1 MVQKLSLHYQHLVLF
16 LLFNHYCSCFKI
28 VVILPFKSVL
38 SSSPGAILHG
48 SKAGWRWFWDGLH
61 GSGDLLFC
69 FLVFFLGEYRDWFPE
84 ENQQRDV
91 CCQAPEA
98 HQARRRGLR
107 QERAGDL
114 EQGEL
119 GHKSPVEII
128 QGEDE
133 GVQSHPW
140 PRGVLRVGL
149 AERHLDRVPGG
160 KNPVISTLLTVYLEG
175 GDCYCYCYW
184 PSTWR

>member
-1 MVQKLSLHYQHLVLF
+1 MVQKLGGGGFGTVYMVQVTFS
-16 LLFNHYCSCFKI
+16 
-28 VVILPFKSVL
+28 SVFR
-38 SSSPGAILHG
+38 S
-48 SKAGWRWFWDGLH
+48 
-61 GSGDLLFC
+61 
-69 FLVFFLGEYRDWFPE
+69 FFLGEYRDCFPE

-119 GHKSPVEII
+119 GHQRPVEII

-133 GVQSHPW
+133 GVQSHP
-140 PRGVLRVGL
+140 
-149 AERHLDRVPGG
+149 
-160 KNPVISTLLTVYLEG
+160 
-175 GDCYCYCYW
+175 
-184 PSTWR
+184 